1 MNARIM
7 FVIAILIGFAA
18 AMPNSQA
25 YQAPEKLDDKVRLSI
40 DKGIQYLRDMEKG
53 KGNWELDAE
62 SNIRKGGWTSLAM
75 LSLLNC
81 GVPPEDEMMKRG
93 LEYLRGVPP
102 SQTYTVGL
110 QTMVY
115 CLARQPQDRDR
126 IQRNVDWLKS
136 AKLRWLELR

>member
-18 AMPNSQA
+18 GMPTTHG
-25 YQAPEKLDDKVRLSI
+25 YQAPEKLVDKVRVSI

-81 GVPPEDEMMKRG
+81 GVPRKTR
-93 LEYLRGVPP
+93 
-102 SQTYTVGL
+102 
-110 QTMVY
+110 
-115 CLARQPQDRDR
+115 
-126 IQRNVDWLKS
+126 
-136 AKLRWLELR
+136 